1 MSNRSLVLAIFICL
15 NLIAAKTPAEPY
27 AQINSSSVV
36 SQGSSTKESNKAV
49 VKEYVFSRPK
59 KNKPKYSTSS
69 SYSKRYKLYR
79 VKVKGQSYQLL
90 MRVRK
95 IATGAFISH
104 KEGGFIQAGLFKN
117 LSQANLV
124 AQKLAKAKIKA
135 KVVENIY

>member
-1 MSNRSLVLAIFICL
+1 MSNRSLILVIFIYL

-27 AQINSSSVV
+27 VQTNSSSVV
-36 SQGSSTKESNKAV
+36 TQGSSTKESKAV
-49 VKEYVFSRPK
+49 VREYVFSRPK
-59 KNKPKYSTSS
+59 KNKPTQSKSS
-69 SYSKRYKLYR
+69 SHSKKRYRLYR
-79 VKVKGQSYQLL
+79 VKVNGQSYQLL

-135 KVVENIY
+135 KVIENIY